1 MRMARAIRPVRETP
15 MGGSGSVPAINRG
28 LAMYVPMGKRQ
39 TAVMLKNMSVK
50 NSSFSYHLLA
60 LSNMKGHKYLKV
72 HISAP
77 QLHSQSARMVSTA
90 NNAMRTKWSMEKQNE
105 KARWEKDTGKKIRSM
120 YVSLNVR
127 VIRHT
132 DAHHA
137 KRETI
142 AARPAKKHASSK
154 ANRCWFT
161 MGRGRRH
168 NPQRARRSYIPTI
181 IPHTNLKNAKE
192 IAMMTVTA
200 KKGCCVLS
208 GKASHRCLVVL
219 EKEPRM
225 VITASS
231 QVTPSSHCSNT
242 LPTTWGVMALWKN
255 VKEIATQMMI
265 AKKGLSVMN
274 AAKGSSFLGVLGVV

>member
-1 MRMARAIRPVRETP
+1 MRMARAIRPVRSTP

-39 TAVMLKNMSVK
+39 TAVMLKNVSVK
-50 NSSFSYHLLA
+50 NSSFSYHLA

-90 NNAMRTKWSMEKQNE
+90 NNAMITKWSMEKENSKE
-105 KARWEKDTGKKIRSM
+105 KKMETHTGQKIRSM

-132 DAHHA
+132 NAHHA

-142 AARPAKKHASSK
+142 AARPAKKHAAAK
-154 ANRCWFT
+154 AKRCWFT
-161 MGRGRRH
+161 MGHGRRH
-168 NPQRARRSYIPTI
+168 NPHRARRSYIPTI

-200 KKGCCVLS
+200 KKACCVLS

-242 LPTTWGVMALWKN
+242 LPTTWMMALWKN